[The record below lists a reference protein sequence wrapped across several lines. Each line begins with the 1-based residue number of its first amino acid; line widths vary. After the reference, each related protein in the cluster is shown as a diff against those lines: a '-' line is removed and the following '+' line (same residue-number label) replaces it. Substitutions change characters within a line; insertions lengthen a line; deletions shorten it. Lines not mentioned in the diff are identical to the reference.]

1 MLQAGNGWLIATLGE
16 GQEKEREEDGGKE
29 EKQRERERGG
39 DRAAGERARPA
50 ATFQRVIIVIS
61 LGGLDSVVPSRQ
73 TERKKDGNYRK
84 MRGERKRRKGVM
96 ERSG

>member
-1 MLQAGNGWLIATLGE
+1 MANSYLGRRTRKE
-16 GQEKEREEDGGKE
+16 REEERQEEKERE
-29 EKQRERERGG
+29 
-39 DRAAGERARPA
+39 RAAGERARLA

-96 ERSG
+96 EQSG